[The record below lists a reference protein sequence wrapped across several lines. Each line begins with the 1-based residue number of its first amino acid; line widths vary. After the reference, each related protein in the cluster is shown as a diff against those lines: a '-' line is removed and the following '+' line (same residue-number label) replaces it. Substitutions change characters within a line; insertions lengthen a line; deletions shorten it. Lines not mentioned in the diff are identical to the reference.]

1 MDGVQGPLCSGICLF
16 CTEYPYWCSLR
27 ALGTV
32 LGTRDT
38 PSKQSR
44 GGPAL
49 LGLTAWYPPLQL
61 PDEGGPAAGHSRGRP
76 RDTGWGWDRC
86 LSFHCPQVCSEWE
99 QMPGWC
105 HSAALWGR
113 LLADPW
119 SPASM
124 ESVSGHFGPVGVT
137 APWCCSGDTGVSLLC
152 WTEQDWKRL
161 KVGETPEGLKELK
174 TREISRNSMLG
185 FSLNRQVMSY
195 HTLWLWICKA
205 LGSIAK
211 ICGFYCVGNWRC
223 KGSIQKNTRKPGKK
237 GKEWP
242 ISVLIRKL
250 IFIWKTERFLLEK
263 LTVTKGPRLVI
274 CSLSFVLPGKM
285 IQFLFLFLIPRIPS
299 LLPLPWL
306 SSANAGVQKTI
317 MLLRKSISCL

>member
-1 MDGVQGPLCSGICLF
+1 
-16 CTEYPYWCSLR
+16 
-27 ALGTV
+27 
-32 LGTRDT
+32 
-38 PSKQSR
+38 
-44 GGPAL
+44 
-49 LGLTAWYPPLQL
+49 
-61 PDEGGPAAGHSRGRP
+61 
-76 RDTGWGWDRC
+76 
-86 LSFHCPQVCSEWE
+86 
-99 QMPGWC
+99 
-105 HSAALWGR
+105 
-113 LLADPW
+113 
-119 SPASM
+119 
-124 ESVSGHFGPVGVT
+124 
-137 APWCCSGDTGVSLLC
+137 
-152 WTEQDWKRL
+152 
-161 KVGETPEGLKELK
+161 
-174 TREISRNSMLG
+174 MLG

-223 KGSIQKNTRKPGKK
+223 KGSIQKDTRKPGKK

-242 ISVLIRKL
+242 ISVLKRKL

-263 LTVTKGPRLVI
+263 LTVTKGPCLVI

-306 SSANAGVQKTI
+306 SSANASVQKTI